1 MSKIAVYGKG
11 GIGKS
16 TISANLSA
24 AMACAGHRV
33 LQIGCDPKH
42 DSTKLLLSGRKLT
55 TVLDYM
61 RRTGPLEQKVEDI
74 LGEGYMGIGCV
85 EAGGPKPGVG
95 CAGRGII
102 STFELLQRF
111 GLLQRY
117 DTVVYDVLGD
127 VVCGGF
133 AVPIRR
139 EYADHIFVVTSGE
152 FMSLYAANNI
162 LKGIQNYDGDEKR
175 VAGIIYNKRNVK
187 GEDERVKKF
196 AEAVKL
202 PIAVKVPRSD
212 AFAKAEALGITVY
225 QMGEDERLQE
235 IFSRLASELDKGI
248 KLYSANPITDEELEA
263 CLLDTSVSEGF
274 SAKNAGE
281 NERENAGENR
291 TENMQ
296 GGSYTENEAFYP
308 TENRDLHSKDPDLG
322 NNTSSKVPGK
332 SCERE
337 CDNAVDAGEACGSP
351 LEKPVYYFSKSLKN
365 SEPLHGCAFNGALS
379 TCAHLKGTVI
389 LAHAPK
395 SCTYISYQT
404 ISSSGR
410 RRLFERGT
418 LLPVSLSPS
427 IQCTEMGESEIVFG
441 GMETLEEKIE
451 EIKKSR
457 PKAIVV
463 VSSCPAGIIGDDINQ
478 TEMLSD
484 NETKVIPLRTDGNMA
499 GDYLQG
505 MLMAYTTLAKA
516 FIDKSVKP
524 DMSVVNVLAEKIID
538 TNSESNLKT
547 ISGYIG
553 RIGLRVN
560 CRFLYNTDVD
570 ALVNFKKAGLNLLAF
585 GDYTGK
591 MLGDYFEK
599 EYGAEIFRKPFP
611 VGFDNTAKWLR
622 ALGQRVGKSE
632 GVEEIIKSEQEAYNS
647 RIAKLRPVLNGKKVL
662 VITYNHELDWI
673 LKTAIDAGM
682 EIVKIGILSFSQ
694 DEGFR
699 SELDLN
705 CPVELEYEKEKRT
718 EDVERYKPDVL
729 LTNYASS
736 IADKVRIS
744 DIIPMCPEVGF
755 ESGVKTVERWA
766 QLMKLN
772 RKGDWTGDAE
782 IFNKYY
788 AR

>member
-16 TISANLSA
+16 TISANLSV
-24 AMACAGHRV
+24 AMASAGHKV

-61 RRTGPLEQKVEDI
+61 RGTGPLEQRVEDI
-74 LGEGYMGIGCV
+74 LGLGYMGIGCV

-111 GLLQRY
+111 GLPQKY

-162 LKGIQNYDGDEKR
+162 LKGIKNYDGDETR

-187 GEDERVKKF
+187 GEDERVRKF
-196 AEAVKL
+196 SEAVKL
-202 PIAVKVPRSD
+202 PIVITVPRRD
-212 AFAKAEALGITVY
+212 TFARAEALGITAY
-225 QMGEDERLQE
+225 QLGEDSEVVD
-235 IFSRLASELDKGI
+235 IFSGLARNLDEKI
-248 KLYSANPITDEELEA
+248 QLHQARPVTDEELEA
-263 CLLDTSVSEGF
+263 CLLDTSILDTKEGKIDDSLLNLQEKKPKPPIAEESKGCEENGVVDF
-274 SAKNAGE
+274 QNDRDESSSFFDDDCDFGE
-281 NERENAGENR
+281 EEN
-291 TENMQ
+291 
-296 GGSYTENEAFYP
+296 
-308 TENRDLHSKDPDLG
+308 
-322 NNTSSKVPGK
+322 
-332 SCERE
+332 
-337 CDNAVDAGEACGSP
+337 DNP

-379 TCAHLKGTVI
+379 TCAHLRGTVI

-441 GMETLEEKIE
+441 GMDTLEDKIK
-451 EIKKSR
+451 EIKRSK

-463 VSSCPAGIIGDDINQ
+463 VSSCPAGIIGDDISKV
-478 TEMLSD
+478 EKLSD
-484 NETKVIPLRTDGNMA
+484 GETKIIPLRTDGNMA

-516 FIDKSVKP
+516 FIDRSVQP
-524 DMSVVNVLAEKIID
+524 DMSIVNVLAEKIID
-538 TNSESNLKT
+538 TNSESNLET
-547 ISGYIG
+547 IKGYISKL
-553 RIGLRVN
+553 GLEVN

-570 ALVNFKKAGLNLLAF
+570 SLINFKKAGLNLLAF

-611 VGFDNTAKWLR
+611 VGFNNTAKWLR
-622 ALGQRVGKSE
+622 LLGKRIGKTVE
-632 GVEEIIKSEQEAYNS
+632 AEEIIKREEEVYRRKIS
-647 RIAKLRPVLNGKKVL
+647 KLRPVLEGKKVL
-662 VITYNHELDWI
+662 VLTYNHELDWI
-673 LKTAIDAGM
+673 LQTAMDAGM

-699 SELDLN
+699 TELDLK
-705 CPVELEYEKEKRT
+705 CPVEIDYDKEKRS
-718 EDVERYKPDVL
+718 EDVEKYKPDVL

-736 IADKVRIS
+736 IADKVKIS
-744 DIIPMCPEVGF
+744 DIIPMCPNVGF
-755 ESGVKTVERWA
+755 ESGIKTVERWA
-766 QLMKLN
+766 QLMRLN

-782 IFNKYY
+782 VFNKYY
-788 AR
+788 SR

>member
-16 TISANLSA
+16 TISANLSV
-24 AMACAGHRV
+24 AMAKGGHRV

-61 RRTGPLEQKVEDI
+61 RETGPLEQKASDI
-74 LGEGYMGIGCV
+74 LGVGYMGIGCV

-111 GLLQRY
+111 GLPQKY

-162 LKGIQNYDGDEKR
+162 LKGIQNYDGEERR
-175 VAGIIYNKRNVK
+175 VAGIIYNKRNVN
-187 GEDERVKKF
+187 GEDARVKKF

-202 PIAVKVPRSD
+202 PIIITVPRRD
-212 AFAKAEALGITVY
+212 TFAKAEALGITAY
-225 QMGEDERLQE
+225 QLGEDETVVK
-235 IFSRLASELDKGI
+235 IFSGLAEELDSDI
-248 KLYSANPITDEELEA
+248 KLHAAKPITDEELET
-263 CLLDTSVSEGF
+263 CLLETSITEPVKSGTLKSEKKVYCEKQPAELHEEESPIYRNPVGIR
-274 SAKNAGE
+274 KDLE
-281 NERENAGENR
+281 NES
-291 TENMQ
+291 TQ
-296 GGSYTENEAFYP
+296 
-308 TENRDLHSKDPDLG
+308 
-322 NNTSSKVPGK
+322 TSSTEKELTEEFV
-332 SCERE
+332 STETE
-337 CDNAVDAGEACGSP
+337 EATCSEQIENP

-365 SEPLHGCAFNGALS
+365 SEALHGCAFNGALS
-379 TCAHLKGTVI
+379 TCVHLKGAVI

-441 GMETLEEKIE
+441 GMETLEEKIK
-451 EIKKSR
+451 EIKKSK

-478 TEMLSD
+478 MERLSD
-484 NETKVIPLRTDGNMA
+484 KETKIIPLRTDGNMA

-505 MLMAYTTLAKA
+505 MLMAYTTLSKA
-516 FIDKSVKP
+516 FIDRKVEP

-547 ISGYIG
+547 IIGYISK
-553 RIGLRVN
+553 IGLSVN

-570 ALVNFKKAGLNLLAF
+570 ALINFKKAGLNLLAF

-599 EYGAEIFRKPFP
+599 EYGVEIFRKPFP
-611 VGFDNTAKWLR
+611 VGFGDTAKWLR
-622 ALGQRVGKSE
+622 ALGTRLGKSNQ
-632 GVEEIIKSEQEAYNS
+632 VEEIIEKEEEIY
-647 RIAKLRPVLNGKKVL
+647 REKIAKLRPALQGKKILVL
-662 VITYNHELDWI
+662 TYNHELDWI
-673 LKTAIDAGM
+673 LKTAMDAGM
-682 EIVKIGILSFSQ
+682 EIVKIGILNFSQ

-699 SELDLN
+699 TELDLK
-705 CPVELEYEKEKRT
+705 CPVEIDYDKEKRS

-736 IADKVRIS
+736 IADKVKIS
-744 DIIPMCPEVGF
+744 DIIPMCPDVGF
-755 ESGVKTVERWA
+755 ESGIKTVERWA

-782 IFNKYY
+782 LFNKYY
-788 AR
+788 SG